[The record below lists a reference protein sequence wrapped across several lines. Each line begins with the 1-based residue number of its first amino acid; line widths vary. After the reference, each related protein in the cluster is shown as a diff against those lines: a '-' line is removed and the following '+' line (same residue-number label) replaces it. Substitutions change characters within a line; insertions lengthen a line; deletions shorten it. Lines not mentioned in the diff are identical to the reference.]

1 MARKLINM
9 RYVKDILRLKHQ
21 NQLSVREI
29 AGSCGL
35 PTSTVGDYLQRA
47 EAAGLAWPLP
57 EGLSDSELAER
68 LLKPADP
75 TGPGDP
81 VKPLPDWSVVHEQL
95 RRKGVTLQLLW
106 QEYREAHP
114 DGYQRSQFCQLYRV
128 WAKSLDPV
136 LRQVHQPGQKLFVDW
151 AGLKV
156 PIQQADGT
164 VSEASLFV
172 AVLGFS
178 NKTYAEAFAN
188 EQLEQ
193 WIAAHCRAFEFY
205 GGLTR
210 AVVPDNTKTAVI
222 RPCRYEPVLHRSY
235 QEMAS
240 HYGTVILP
248 ARIKKPR
255 DKAHVETG
263 VQIAERQILAP
274 LRDQRFF
281 SIAELNQAIRPLLDK
296 LNAQPFQKLEGS
308 RNSWFEAQEK
318 PALLP
323 LPTRPFELATW
334 AKATVNIDYHA
345 VVDYHGYSV
354 PYHLVHQQ
362 LETRST
368 ATTVEFFHQGKRVVA
383 HVRSYLPGKFTTLEE
398 HRPKS
403 HQRYLEWTPGRLIDW
418 ARKTGP
424 QCAQLVEQILK
435 NRPHPEMGFRSCLGI
450 IRLGKGVGPERLEAA
465 CARALRFGTCSYQ
478 SIKSILEKSL
488 DRQADEPELPLNSPV
503 HQNVRGQAYYAAA
516 SKAEGLC

>member
-1 MARKLINM
+1 MAKKTTNM

-35 PTSTVGDYLQRA
+35 PASTVGDYLQRA

-57 EGLSDSELAER
+57 EGISDAELTER
-68 LLKPADP
+68 LLQPANSPPSSDP
-75 TGPGDP
+75 A
-81 VKPLPDWSVVHEQL
+81 KPLPDWHAVHEQL

-106 QEYREAHP
+106 QEYHQAHP
-114 DGYQRSQFCQLYRV
+114 DGYRRSQFCQLYRD
-128 WAKSLDPV
+128 WAKTLDPV
-136 LRQVHQPGQKLFVDW
+136 LRQVHAPGQKLFVDW

-156 PIQQADGT
+156 PIHHADGT

-178 NKTYAEAFAN
+178 NKTYVEAFAN
-188 EQLEQ
+188 EQLEH
-193 WIAAHCRAFEFY
+193 WIAGHCRAFNFY
-205 GGLTR
+205 GGVTR
-210 AVVPDNTKTAVI
+210 ALVPDNCKTAVD
-222 RPCRYEPVLHRSY
+222 RPCRYEPLLHRSY

-248 ARIKKPR
+248 ARVKKPR
-255 DKAHVETG
+255 DKAKVESG

-281 SIAELNQAIRPLLDK
+281 SVAELNQAIRPLLDK
-296 LNAQPFQKLEGS
+296 LNAQAFQKLEGT
-308 RNSWFEAQEK
+308 RNGWFEAQEK

-323 LPTRPFELATW
+323 LPAQSFELATW
-334 AKATVNIDYHA
+334 GKATVNIDYHA
-345 VVDYHGYSV
+345 IVDRHGYSV
-354 PYHLVHQQ
+354 PYTLVHQAV
-362 LETRST
+362 ETRST
-368 ATTVEFFHQGKRVVA
+368 ATTVEFFHQGKRVAA
-383 HVRSYLPGKFTTLEE
+383 HVRSYVPGKFTTVEE
-398 HRPKS
+398 HHPKS

-424 QCAQLVEQILK
+424 QCAKLVEQVLQ

-450 IRLGKGVGPERLEAA
+450 LRLGKGVGPERLEAA
-465 CARALRFGTCSYQ
+465 CARALRFDTGSYQ
-478 SIKSILEKSL
+478 SVKSILEKGL
-488 DRQADEPELPLNSPV
+488 DRQQPEPEEPLASPS
-503 HQNVRGQAYYAAA
+503 HQNVRGQAYYAQT
-516 SKAEGLC
+516 KTEELC